1 MYEYIGIT
9 GAVLFF
15 ATMISNHF
23 LPPPKPV
30 MVGVDLGTTY
40 SCVGVFQPGSGE
52 VRVAFSGLLPLILSY
67 GSFCFLVPLLF
78 FLFFCNFHSLLFV
91 LLRRFFAFSLSCSPS
106 ILTLFLYVTTL
117 LNCRYIYYVTMQ
129 ENRQYQV

>member
-52 VRVAFSGLLPLILSY
+52 VRCVSFSQVRVSLFSLVHFVFSFLP
-67 GSFCFLVPLLF
+67 FC
-78 FLFFCNFHSLLFV
+78 
-91 LLRRFFAFSLSCSPS
+91 RFFA
-106 ILTLFLYVTTL
+106 YVTF
-117 LNCRYIYYVTMQ
+117 
-129 ENRQYQV
+129 YQL

>member
-1 MYEYIGIT
+1 MIRSDDILLEGMYEYLGIT
-9 GAVLFF
+9 GAILFF

-52 VRVAFSGLLPLILSY
+52 VGYLVLKLVIHNLL
-67 GSFCFLVPLLF
+67 
-78 FLFFCNFHSLLFV
+78 
-91 LLRRFFAFSLSCSPS
+91 
-106 ILTLFLYVTTL
+106 
-117 LNCRYIYYVTMQ
+117 
-129 ENRQYQV
+129 

>member
-1 MYEYIGIT
+1 MYEYLGIT

-52 VRVAFSGLLPLILSY
+52 VRLS
-67 GSFCFLVPLLF
+67 LF
-78 FLFFCNFHSLLFV
+78 FLVFSVLSFLDSFPSVLQHFLIIILIMNRSFPFTFLSVFLLLSLFQL
-91 LLRRFFAFSLSCSPS
+91 
-106 ILTLFLYVTTL
+106 
-117 LNCRYIYYVTMQ
+117 
-129 ENRQYQV
+129 